1 MTICVIPARGGSK
14 RIPRKNIK
22 DFHGKPM
29 IAWSIEAARKSS
41 IFSKI
46 IVSTDDNEIAD
57 IAKKMGAEVPFVRP
71 RGLSDDYA
79 TTGDVMSHA
88 CKWMTDNGIK
98 PAVVCCL
105 YPTAPFVEASDL
117 IEGLRLMSS
126 GNWKY
131 VFSVGEYSSP
141 VFRSFEQAASGGVK
155 MLFPENFSTRSQD
168 LPSVFH
174 DAGMFY
180 MGTSDDWITGLPI
193 FGEYAF
199 PIKIPSCRVQDI
211 DTHEDWL
218 RAEIMAQHLLGKEK
232 PGAQ

>member
-1 MTICVIPARGGSK
+1 LTICVIPARGGSK

-29 IAWSIEAARKSS
+29 IAWSIEAAQKAS

-98 PAVVCCL
+98 PTVVCCL

-141 VFRSFEQAASGGVK
+141 VFRSFEQDATCGVK
-155 MLFPENFSTRSQD
+155 MLFPEYFETRSQD
-168 LPSVFH
+168 LPNVYH

-180 MGTSDDWITGLPI
+180 MGSLNTWIRGVKI
-193 FGEYAF
+193 FDKHSF
-199 PIKIPSCRVQDI
+199 PLKIPQWRVQDI
-211 DTHEDWL
+211 DTPDDWD
-218 RAEIMAQHLLGKEK
+218 RAEILAASILNIK
-232 PGAQ
+232 